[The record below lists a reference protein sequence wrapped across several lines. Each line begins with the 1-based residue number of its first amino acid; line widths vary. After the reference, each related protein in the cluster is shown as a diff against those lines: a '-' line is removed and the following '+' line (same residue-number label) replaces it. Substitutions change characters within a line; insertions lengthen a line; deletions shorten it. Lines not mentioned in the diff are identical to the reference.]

1 MPVGNKYWTGS
12 SENPSILSLQF
23 ELSFDCLVD
32 NLLNL
37 RLLKLPL
44 CLIGLPPMQSKKM
57 RLKEGTIWELF

>member
-37 RLLKLPL
+37 KLLKLYV
-44 CLIGLPPMQSKKM
+44 
-57 RLKEGTIWELF
+57 